1 LPFRALRIKPYL
13 HLKLELLVFGRTKF
27 SQLEVEKGTC
37 QMEVQYLKR
46 KYIKCDNKNT
56 DGKF

>member
-1 LPFRALRIKPYL
+1 
-13 HLKLELLVFGRTKF
+13 LKLELLVFGRTKF

-56 DGKF
+56 YGKF